1 MKKYVLLGLV
11 LGLCFNS
18 ALANYNPSDKYKK
31 NIPYSSTQ
39 NYSKTTTSTPK
50 AYTTSQPASGDSKK
64 AQLDSIARQML
75 KAGENHQ
82 DLLPYQKKFMKMGVT
97 EICPPQIIQKRTP
110 KCPPIKIQVNGRTL
124 SGSKCATMCYKYNGK
139 QYDVGYCK

>member
-1 MKKYVLLGLV
+1 MKKYLLLGLA
-11 LGLCFNS
+11 LCLSINLVF
-18 ALANYNPSDKYKK
+18 ATGNPSDKYKK
-31 NIPYSSTQ
+31 RVTQPSASRYSIQKSNSTSNTNMPQ
-39 NYSKTTTSTPK
+39 TN
-50 AYTTSQPASGDSKK
+50 GDSKK

-110 KCPPIKIQVNGRTL
+110 KCL
-124 SGSKCATMCYKYNGK
+124 
-139 QYDVGYCK
+139 